1 MREKKIYR
9 VTAKRT
15 EVYGQTYEA
24 TSKEDAIR
32 QLNEDLDEGC
42 DWYDSGKLVIRA
54 IVIGKGEMA

>member
-15 EVYGQTYEA
+15 EIYGQTYEA

-32 QLNEDLDEGC
+32 QLYEDMDEGC
-42 DWYDSGKLVIRA
+42 DWSDSGKIVIKAR
-54 IVIGKGEMA
+54 VIGKGEMV

>member
-15 EVYGQTYEA
+15 EIYSQTYEA

-32 QLNEDLDEGC
+32 QFNEDIDEGC
-42 DWYDSGKLVIRA
+42 DWYDVGKLVINAR
-54 IVIGKGEMA
+54 VIGKGEMA